1 MTDLQ
6 NEKAFQKQDGVFL
19 SSKKLQAKKTSQG
32 VRFYK
37 KIGLGKL
44 TLFSLSQV
52 VHLSTSKF
60 QSHGVEKKQRLTLL
74 FGVRLNLGCQ
84 LYKDSLILDNKNLI
98 PFDL

>member
-6 NEKAFQKQDGVFL
+6 NERAFQKQDGVFL

-44 TLFSLSQV
+44 TLYFSLV
-52 VHLSTSKF
+52 VVISP
-60 QSHGVEKKQRLTLL
+60 LL
-74 FGVRLNLGCQ
+74 NSR
-84 LYKDSLILDNKNLI
+84 S
-98 PFDL
+98 